1 MEKRGSQGLY
11 DMPSCAIRDTA
22 SASKRED
29 EGGADGA
36 SYNVIE
42 PPLL

>member
-1 MEKRGSQGLY
+1 MQSY
-11 DMPSCAIRDTA
+11 AIRDTA
-22 SASKRED
+22 SASKGED